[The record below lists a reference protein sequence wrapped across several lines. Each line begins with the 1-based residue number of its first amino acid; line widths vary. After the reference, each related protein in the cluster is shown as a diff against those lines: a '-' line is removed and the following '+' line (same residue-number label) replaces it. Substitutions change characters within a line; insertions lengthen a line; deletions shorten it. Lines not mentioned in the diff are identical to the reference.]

1 MKFNVTEVE
10 FDFDDWYDRN
20 WESKIKMNRN
30 YLIKEIKDLAKNF
43 DDKTKER
50 ILNLIVPDHHFDNKE
65 LKSLYNEL
73 MEDVYGDGG
82 IKGY

>member
-1 MKFNVTEVE
+1 M
-10 FDFDDWYDRN
+10 
-20 WESKIKMNRN
+20 KIKMNRN

-65 LKSLYNEL
+65 LKSLYDEL
-73 MEDVYGDGG
+73 MCDVYGDGG

>member
-1 MKFNVTEVE
+1 
-10 FDFDDWYDRN
+10 
-20 WESKIKMNRN
+20 MNRN
-30 YLIKEIKDLAKNF
+30 YLIKEIKDLSNNF

-50 ILNLIVPDHHFDNKE
+50 ILDLIVPDHHFDNNE
-65 LKSLYNEL
+65 LKLLYNDL